1 MKILEAYNEMLR
13 EDVLYHGT
21 AHKFLEFT
29 TDNIG
34 GGEGNQS
41 FGWGL
46 YFTDSKGLAEHYS
59 RVVGNI
65 IGSKVG
71 YVYSVKLLKQNF
83 LSWNKAIDINN
94 QKKILAGL
102 KSKGINDLPI
112 KRMLS
117 NGKIQP
123 IYKPVDEAL
132 AYYPTFK
139 YLYENLGLI
148 LGGEKAASEF
158 LYACGIDGV
167 KYAGDSLKNI
177 VKGFSI
183 TGFNYV
189 IFNGS
194 VIRIIDIKEINL

>member
-1 MKILEAYNEMLR
+1 MKILEAYNEMVR

-71 YVYSVKLLKQNF
+71 YVYSVKLLKKNF
-83 LSWNKAIDINN
+83 LSWNKAIDVDN
-94 QKKILAGL
+94 QGKILIGL
-102 KSKGINDLPI
+102 KSKDINDLPI

-148 LGGEKAASEF
+148 LGSEKAASEF
-158 LYACGIDGV
+158 LYSCGIDGV

-194 VIRIIDIKEINL
+194 AIRIIDIKEINL

>member
-71 YVYSVKLLKQNF
+71 YVYSVKLLKKNF
-83 LSWNKAIDINN
+83 LSWNKAIDVDN
-94 QKKILAGL
+94 QGKILIGL
-102 KSKGINDLPI
+102 KSKDINDLPI

-148 LGGEKAASEF
+148 LGSEKAASEF
-158 LYACGIDGV
+158 LYSCGIDGV

-194 VIRIIDIKEINL
+194 AIRIIDIKEINL